1 MSGIIKISKG
11 TPVEFPG
18 TRLTVPWDELTKL
31 KSNDPTASKKVVEDF
46 IKSRIKEV
54 QGSESIPLFSIGP
67 VRESIDRP
75 KMNSRIP
82 EGDNYCMEI
91 DVAMDYVFFSLLFR
105 QVIDFGFLR

>member
-1 MSGIIKISKG
+1 M
-11 TPVEFPG
+11 EFPG

-91 DVAMDYVFFSLLFR
+91 DVAMDYVFSPYFFVRLLTS
-105 QVIDFGFLR
+105 DF